1 MIYPVSFEQKTGFDT
16 VRQIV
21 AGLCVTPEAAQ
32 MAERM
37 EFSSDYGRVMRL
49 LESTSEMLAIVA
61 PEPGG
66 ENAGD
71 IGVGS
76 LQPDGLRLLQSIRV
90 AGSMLTGTDLAALA
104 SSMRAVDNMAA
115 FMRKCSDPDGGSGHR
130 YPRLH
135 AIMADITPTSEI
147 TRKIDRIID
156 PYGNVLDNASPE
168 LAELRRSLQRLR
180 GSLGSTM
187 RRVLQRAIDEGYVEA
202 GATGAVRDGRLVIP
216 VQAMHK
222 RKVSGIVHDQ
232 SATGRTVFIE
242 PAEMVEAN
250 NRLRE
255 LESAERHEVNRI
267 LTAAADM
274 LREHL
279 PELTANLQIATEVDF
294 IHAKALYAARIA
306 AALPTVSAKP
316 ELEWYGARHPLLD
329 ASLQRQGRKIVPLD
343 ITLTPKDRILV
354 ISGPNAGG
362 KSVAIKTVAL
372 VQYMVQCGL
381 LPPMSDNSHIG
392 LFKDILL
399 DIGDD
404 QSIDDDLSTFSS
416 HLRNLRTM
424 LRAGSR
430 RSLFIIDEPGS
441 GTEPQIGGALAQAV
455 LEEFNREGMWGL
467 VTTHYHNLKTAADS
481 TPGLVNGSMLYDR
494 QAMAPLFRLAVGHPG
509 SSFAVEIARKS
520 GLPSSVID
528 RAEELVGSDY
538 VNLDKYLLDIAR
550 DRRYWADKR
559 ASIHQKEKKVDAA
572 LERYETQA
580 DELRRARREIIADA
594 RAKAEEILQQSNAS
608 IERTI
613 HEIRRSQ
620 AERESTLEARRRL
633 QKQREALAEA
643 SDRDTDAPEILR
655 KAPKMKKRDRHHE
668 SAVPEVAERRRFT
681 AGDTV
686 KLQGQATPGRIL
698 EITGK
703 KATVAFGSLKT
714 TVDISRLIPSNATI
728 HSGARSGA
736 TAVQSSQSQARL
748 QQFRQEID
756 VRGMRVDEA
765 VQAVQ
770 YYLDD
775 AVQFRAGRVRI
786 LHGTGTGALRQ
797 YIRQYLSTA
806 PGVDSFADEDV
817 RFGGAGIT
825 VVNLS

>member
-1 MIYPVSFEQKTGFDT
+1 MIYPGSFEQKTGFDT

-21 AGLCVTPEAAQ
+21 AGLCVTPEAAEMVSQ
-32 MAERM
+32 M

-49 LESTSEMLAIVA
+49 LESTAEMLDIVA
-61 PEPGG
+61 PKPGE
-66 ENAGD
+66 ENPGD
-71 IGVGS
+71 IGVGNLRS
-76 LQPDGLRLLQSIRV
+76 DGVKLLQSIKV
-90 AGSMLTGTDLAALA
+90 PGTMLVGADLAALA
-104 SSMRAVDNMAA
+104 SSMRAVGDMAS
-115 FMRKCSDPDGGSGHR
+115 FMAKYADTGNPSAHR
-130 YPRLH
+130 FPRLH
-135 AIMADITPTSEI
+135 AIMADITPMTELS
-147 TRKIDRIID
+147 RAIDCIID
-156 PYGNVLDNASPE
+156 PYGNLLDSASAE
-168 LAELRRSLQRLR
+168 LAEIRRSLQRLR

-187 RRVLQRAIDEGYVEA
+187 RKVLQHAIDEGFVEA

-216 VQAMHK
+216 VHAMHK
-222 RKVSGIVHDQ
+222 RKVAGIVHDQ

-255 LESAERHEVNRI
+255 LESAERHEINRI
-267 LTAAADM
+267 LTATADM
-274 LREHL
+274 LRQNL
-279 PELTANLQIATEVDF
+279 PRLTVNLQIATEVDF
-294 IHAKALYAARIA
+294 IHAKALFAAQA
-306 AALPTVSAKP
+306 SAALPAISEKP
-316 ELEWYGARHPLLD
+316 ELEWYGARHPLLE
-329 ASLQRQGRKIVPLD
+329 ASLRRQQREIVPLD
-343 ITLTPKDRILV
+343 ITLTRQARILV

-372 VQYMVQCGL
+372 VQYMMQCGL
-381 LPPMSDNSHIG
+381 LPPMADNSHMG

-467 VTTHYHNLKTAADS
+467 VTTHYHNLKTAAD
-481 TPGLVNGSMLYDR
+481 TTRGLVNGSMLYDR
-494 QAMAPLFRLAVGHPG
+494 QAMAPLFRLAIGHPG

-520 GLPSSVID
+520 GLPVSVID

-572 LERYETQA
+572 LERYESQA

-594 RAKAEEILQQSNAS
+594 RAKAEDILKQSNAS

-613 HEIRRSQ
+613 HDIRRAQ
-620 AERESTLEARRRL
+620 AERESTLQARRRL
-633 QKQREALAEA
+633 QEQRAELAEA
-643 SDRDTDAPEILR
+643 ADLDTDTPEILR
-655 KAPKMKKRDRHHE
+655 KAPKTRKKSRQAAE
-668 SAVPEVAERRRFT
+668 SVPTVAVERQLT
-681 AGDTV
+681 VGDTV
-686 KLQGQATPGRIL
+686 KLQGQTTPGRIL

-714 TVDISRLIPSNATI
+714 IVELARLTPSNATI
-728 HSGARSGA
+728 HSGAQSGA
-736 TAVQSSQSQARL
+736 VAVQSAQSQARL
-748 QQFRQEID
+748 QQFRQQID

-786 LHGTGTGALRQ
+786 LHGTGSGALRQ

-806 PGVDSFADEDV
+806 SGVSSFADEDV